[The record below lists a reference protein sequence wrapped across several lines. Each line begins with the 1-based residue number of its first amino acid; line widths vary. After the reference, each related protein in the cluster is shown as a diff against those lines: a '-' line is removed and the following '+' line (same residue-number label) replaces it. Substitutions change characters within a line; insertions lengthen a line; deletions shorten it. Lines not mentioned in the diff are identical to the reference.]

1 MNGVR
6 FGNYHSYSDLNLILT
21 SKEIGSPAVKKK
33 QVEVEGASVVLD
45 YTEYFGEVKYSNRTL
60 RFDFSTIVPQSQLL
74 SLYSQIC
81 DALQGQ
87 KVDISLD
94 ADPDYIYRGRL
105 DISSFTNEKNIGSIS
120 IECDCE
126 PFKYKASDTVVTKA
140 VSGTTSIT
148 LNNSRKRVV
157 PEITATASMSIVFN
171 GNTYNIGK
179 GTYLIPAIE
188 LKEGTN
194 TLTVTGTG
202 NITFRYREG
211 GL

>member
-6 FGNYHSYSDLNLILT
+6 FGNYHSYDDLHLILI
-21 SKEIGSPAVKKK
+21 SKDIGSPAAKKK
-33 QVEVEGASVVLD
+33 QVEVEGASITLD
-45 YTEYFGEVKYSNRTL
+45 YTEYFGEVKYGNRTL
-60 RFDFSTIVPQSQLL
+60 SFEFNTIVPQSQFL

-94 ADPDYIYRGRL
+94 ADPNYIYRGRL
-105 DISSFTNEKNIGSIS
+105 DISSFTNDKNIGNIS

-126 PFKYKASDTVVTKA
+126 PFKLKASDTVVTQA
-140 VSGTTSIT
+140 VSGTASIV

-157 PEITATASMSIVFN
+157 PEITATAAMTIVFN
-171 GNTYNIGK
+171 GNTYSIGS
-179 GTYLIPAIE
+179 GTYILPAIE
-188 LKEGTN
+188 LKEGAN
-194 TLTVTGTG
+194 TLTVSGTG
-202 NITFRYREG
+202 NITFKYREG